1 MQRSFAKLLLPLLLL
16 ISLAILVW
24 HSGADQE
31 STKEPTAEAPTIDAS
46 RLLVQP
52 FWAKRNLAA
61 LALDGGNIPVA
72 QGQVPSVVIGKNIM
86 RTLHLAWV
94 HDWSHP
100 ACRSVFHKLQ
110 ALYASEQAEA
120 LPALKIYLNPVSSDP
135 AGEALHRAMLQV
147 YFRSRIRENYLILA
161 SELSS
166 GLLSADA
173 EAVRERVVLLDPTL
187 MADWNTPLEW
197 LESDVNHTFSV
208 AAVQMARNEQILGE
222 KIPAQLSA
230 MLTILPTTAN
240 DQEIIAFLQDAES
253 RQRAWLKVLVPS
265 TIMHADSK
273 E

>member
-1 MQRSFAKLLLPLLLL
+1 MQRSIVKLLLPLLLL
-16 ISLAILVW
+16 IALSILAW
-24 HSGADQE
+24 HSGADQQ
-31 STKEPTAEAPTIDAS
+31 STKAETAEAPTIDAS
-46 RLLVQP
+46 RLLIQP
-52 FWAKRNLAA
+52 FLVNRNQVG

-100 ACRSVFHKLQ
+100 ACRALFHKLQ
-110 ALYASEQAEA
+110 ALYASEQGEA

-135 AGEALHRAMLQV
+135 TVEALHRAMLQV
-147 YFRSRIRENYLILA
+147 YFRSRTRENYLILA

-173 EAVRERVVLLDPTL
+173 EAVRQRVELLDPTL
-187 MADWNTPLEW
+187 MADWNTHLEW

-208 AAVQMARNEQILGE
+208 AAVQMARNEKILGE

-265 TIMHADSK
+265 TIMPADRK